1 MTHSGKVRAG
11 IGGWTYEPWRGTFYP
26 PGLPHAR
33 ELGHA
38 ASRVSAI
45 EINRTYY
52 RLQKPE
58 SFARWAEAVPP
69 GFVFTIKA
77 TRFCTNRK
85 ILADAGE
92 SIQRFLGPGLTEL
105 GEKLGPILWQFMP
118 TNAFDPDRSEE
129 HTSELQSLMSIS
141 YAVFCFKK

>member
-33 ELGHA
+33 ELEHA

-45 EINRTYY
+45 EINGTYY

-69 GFVFTIKA
+69 GFFFKIKEVGRA
-77 TRFCTNRK
+77 HVRTTVTNTQPVC
-85 ILADAGE
+85 L
-92 SIQRFLGPGLTEL
+92 
-105 GEKLGPILWQFMP
+105 
-118 TNAFDPDRSEE
+118 
-129 HTSELQSLMSIS
+129 LQLD
-141 YAVFCFKK
+141 K

>member
-33 ELGHA
+33 ELEHA

-45 EINRTYY
+45 EINGTYY

-77 TRFCTNRK
+77 TRFCTNR
-85 ILADAGE
+85 
-92 SIQRFLGPGLTEL
+92 
-105 GEKLGPILWQFMP
+105 
-118 TNAFDPDRSEE
+118 SEE
-129 HTSELQSLMSIS
+129 HTSELQSLMRIS
-141 YAVFCFKK
+141 YALFCLKINKNIS

>member
-1 MTHSGKVRAG
+1 MLNRRQRQCAEECRTMTHSGKVRAG

-33 ELGHA
+33 ELEHA

-45 EINRTYY
+45 EINGTYY

-77 TRFCTNRK
+77 TRFC
-85 ILADAGE
+85 
-92 SIQRFLGPGLTEL
+92 
-105 GEKLGPILWQFMP
+105 
-118 TNAFDPDRSEE
+118 RSEA
-129 HTSELQSLMSIS
+129 HTSELQSLMRI
-141 YAVFCFKK
+141 